1 MSNWLS
7 TTKFLCNEGV
17 SSGIKFFENI
27 SKPPPRENIS
37 VTVNQFVIYDAY
49 KKELKRRADAAAK
62 DANKKPAAVNEPEN
76 VRKDYEK
83 ECLAQIRIIE
93 RIVNQNTFSDLAD
106 DFKEWFISC
115 LSCQSSILRFQI
127 KFMSFDLRENEIYFI
142 CGRQGSKFV

>member
-1 MSNWLS
+1 MRVILAAWI
-7 TTKFLCNEGV
+7 FLGNML
-17 SSGIKFFENI
+17 
-27 SKPPPRENIS
+27 KPPPRENIS

-106 DFKEWFISC
+106 DFKERFISWID
-115 LSCQSSILRFQI
+115 LSSLFILI
-127 KFMSFDLRENEIYFI
+127 
-142 CGRQGSKFV
+142 